1 MGDGRYALSRIP
13 KFRNHRNCRNYR
25 VSLLLSGQEDII
37 MRKFLTV
44 ILATCLFGPV
54 ALANNG
60 KEPGKNPPGPTT
72 SNNPRETQ
80 NVETENRKTLTV
92 KGGGLL
98 NTETTPEQARKA
110 AEATNRQILL
120 QQQQHRTNR

>member
-1 MGDGRYALSRIP
+1 
-13 KFRNHRNCRNYR
+13 

-44 ILATCLFGPV
+44 ILATCLFSPV

-60 KEPGKNPPGPTT
+60 KEAGKNPPGTAT
-72 SNNPRETQ
+72 SDQ
-80 NVETENRKTLTV
+80 NAPDVETENKKTLTAR
-92 KGGGLL
+92 GGGLL

-110 AEATNRQILL
+110 AEATNRQIL
-120 QQQQHRTNR
+120 QQRQQQHRTDR

>member
-1 MGDGRYALSRIP
+1 
-13 KFRNHRNCRNYR
+13 

-44 ILATCLFGPV
+44 ILATCLFAP
-54 ALANNG
+54 AAPANNG
-60 KEPGKNPPGPTT
+60 KEPGKNRPGPTT

-110 AEATNRQILL
+110 AEATNRQIL
-120 QQQQHRTNR
+120 QQQHRANR

>member
-1 MGDGRYALSRIP
+1 
-13 KFRNHRNCRNYR
+13 

-44 ILATCLFGPV
+44 ILATCLFSSV

-60 KEPGKNPPGPTT
+60 KEAGKNPPGTAT
-72 SNNPRETQ
+72 SNNHQ
-80 NVETENRKTLTV
+80 NAPDVETENKKTLTAR
-92 KGGGLL
+92 GGGLL

-110 AEATNRQILL
+110 AEATNRQIL
-120 QQQQHRTNR
+120 QQRQQQHRTDR